1 MKKNLILLSF
11 CVLMNSCVIDEVI
24 SETAPISALKTKAL
38 TYQYN
43 ANEDTEKQEIP
54 EEAFSHVKLN
64 FRNEMSSLH
73 LVVESIQMCNIHLSG
88 TYHFPTE
95 FSKGYWETDTT
106 QTSLTIETGTIEL
119 APHQELLFP
128 QEGTLSFIP
137 QSNRAWNPVILPQ
150 NCTQTY
156 LLVNCKIY
164 QIHDTEKGYQ
174 EGQEA
179 LIWGD
184 EKGNC
189 AELAIPLSVHFLS
202 NQEHSIIVELS
213 TDCTWYNIN
222 GSQPTPALVPITF
235 DVSVD
240 DWEEVS
246 S

>member
-1 MKKNLILLSF
+1 M
-11 CVLMNSCVIDEVI
+11 IDEVI
-24 SETAPISALKTKAL
+24 SETAPISALKIKAL

-43 ANEDTEKQEIP
+43 ANEDIEKQEIP
-54 EEAFSHVKLN
+54 EKAFSHVKLN
-64 FRNEMSSLH
+64 IRNEMSNLY
-73 LVVESIQMCNIHLSG
+73 LVVESIQICNIYLSG

-119 APHQELLFP
+119 VPHQEFLFP

-137 QSNRAWNPVILPQ
+137 QSNRAWNPIILPQ
-150 NCTQTY
+150 NCTQSY

-164 QIHDTEKGYQ
+164 QIHDIEKGYQ

-179 LIWGD
+179 LLWGD

-202 NQEHSIIVELS
+202 NQEHSITVELS

-222 GSQPTPALVPITF
+222 GNQAVPALVPITF

>member
-1 MKKNLILLSF
+1 MKKNLILLSL
-11 CVLMNSCVIDEVI
+11 CMAMNSCVIDEELEAVNTHTPEMQVD
-24 SETAPISALKTKAL
+24 SRHYTM
-38 TYQYN
+38 
-43 ANEDTEKQEIP
+43 NEEVENQDIP

-64 FRNEMSSLH
+64 FQNEMSSLH

-88 TYHFPTE
+88 TYHFPTDY
-95 FSKGYWETDTT
+95 SIGYWETDTT

-150 NCTQTY
+150 NCTQSY

-189 AELAIPLSVHFLS
+189 AKLAIPLSVRFSS
-202 NQEHSIIVELS
+202 NQEHSITVELS

-222 GSQPTPALVPITF
+222 GSQPVPALVPITF

>member
-11 CVLMNSCVIDEVI
+11 CALMNSCVIDEVI
-24 SETAPISALKTKAL
+24 SETAPFSALKTKAL

-54 EEAFSHVKLN
+54 KEAFSHVKLN
-64 FRNEMSSLH
+64 FKNEMPNLY
-73 LVVESIQMCNIHLSG
+73 LIVESIQMCNIHLSG
-88 TYHFPTE
+88 TYYFPTE
-95 FSKGYWETDTT
+95 YSEGYWKTETIK
-106 QTSLTIETGTIEL
+106 TSLTIETGDIEL
-119 APHQELLFP
+119 EPHQEYLFP
-128 QEGTLSFIP
+128 QDGTLTFIP
-137 QSNRAWNPVILPQ
+137 QSNQAWNPSILPQ
-150 NCTQTY
+150 NSHQSY

-202 NQEHSIIVELS
+202 NQEHSIAIELS

-222 GSQPTPALVPITF
+222 GSQPIPALVPITF

>member
-1 MKKNLILLSF
+1 MKTNLILLSF

-24 SETAPISALKTKAL
+24 SEATPISALKTKAL

-43 ANEDTEKQEIP
+43 ANADTEKQEIP

-64 FRNEMSSLH
+64 FKNEMPNLY
-73 LVVESIQMCNIHLSG
+73 LIVEKLQMCNIHLSG

-95 FSKGYWETDTT
+95 YGNGYWETDTT
-106 QTSLTIETGTIEL
+106 QTSLTIETGEIEL
-119 APHQELLFP
+119 APHQEYLFP
-128 QEGTLSFIP
+128 QDGTLTFIP
-137 QSNRAWNPVILPQ
+137 QSNQAWNPSILPQ
-150 NCTQTY
+150 NSHQSY
-156 LLVNCKIY
+156 LLVSCKIY
-164 QIHDTEKGYQ
+164 QLHDTEKGYQ
-174 EGQEA
+174 EGKEI

-202 NQEHSIIVELS
+202 NQEHNITIELS

-235 DVSVD
+235 DVSVE
-240 DWEEVS
+240 DWEDV
-246 S
+246 

>member
-11 CVLMNSCVIDEVI
+11 CALMNSCVIDEVI

-73 LVVESIQMCNIHLSG
+73 LIVESIQMCNIHLSG

-150 NCTQTY
+150 NCTQSY
-156 LLVNCKIY
+156 LLVNCKILSDSRY
-164 QIHDTEKGYQ
+164 RKG
-174 EGQEA
+174 
-179 LIWGD
+179 
-184 EKGNC
+184 
-189 AELAIPLSVHFLS
+189 
-202 NQEHSIIVELS
+202 
-213 TDCTWYNIN
+213 
-222 GSQPTPALVPITF
+222 VPRR
-235 DVSVD
+235 
-240 DWEEVS
+240 
-246 S
+246 